1 MHIIIYH
8 NFIAYVFVS
17 QFHPMSLLLSPSTHT
32 NTHITHIYL
41 SGKKRFDYTAGEL
54 LAHKQA
60 DWRYIPEEMSEFKY
74 EPSSNQPFDSQYN
87 YGSGDGGWP
96 VHRHNISSYYG
107 DIYMANSINDNHMKN
122 NNNNNNKKKKKASVS
137 PPLLFSDEDEKN
149 GKEKEE
155 EMIEFPGWSKGRCD
169 IAELDGKKVIENPKM
184 FVKHFVVKNRPVIL
198 RDFIRHDKKV
208 F

>member
-1 MHIIIYH
+1 M
-8 NFIAYVFVS
+8 
-17 QFHPMSLLLSPSTHT
+17 
-32 NTHITHIYL
+32 YL
-41 SGKKRFDYTAGEL
+41 SEKRFDYTAGEL

-87 YGSGDGGWP
+87 YGSGYGGWP

-107 DIYMANSINDNHMKN
+107 DIYIANIINDNMK
-122 NNNNNNKKKKKASVS
+122 NNKKKKKKAIVS
-137 PPLLFSDEDEKN
+137 PPLLSEEDDEKKN
-149 GKEKEE
+149 GEKEE
-155 EMIEFPGWSKGRCD
+155 EMIDFPGWSKGRCD